1 MKESSHYPDRRKFLA
16 AGLTGAL
23 ASTALPTLAG
33 TSQAD
38 VASFELDELSVADL
52 QDGMQSGNYT
62 CRSLAAKYLARIEAI
77 DRHGPVLR
85 SVIEGNPDAMGLAE
99 ALDKRRKEKG
109 SCGPLHGIPILIKDN
124 VDTADRMSTTA
135 GSLALIGSKPSHD
148 AFLVN

>member
-62 CRSLAAKYLARIEAI
+62 SRSLAEKYLARIEAI

-85 SVIEGNPDAMGLAE
+85 SVIEVNPDPRELPE
-99 ALDKRRKEKG
+99 ALAKERKQQG
-109 SCGPLHGIPILIKDN
+109 SSAPFH
-124 VDTADRMSTTA
+124 A
-135 GSLALIGSKPSHD
+135 
-148 AFLVN
+148 